1 MTATCKHQAAEHRA
15 TARLTFATWALC
27 LVTAVLVVATIML
40 AAATA
45 KEKEHHVTPA
55 ATTEEVATKR

>member
-45 KEKEHHVTPA
+45 EEKHQGDT
-55 ATTEEVATKR
+55 ATSQEVATKR